1 MKRLMTLATTLVMA
15 MVLVLAFATPAMAED
30 AYPCGYKEWHNGT
43 QRLVQYCDMWRGNV
57 PVYQIYGDGHIAS
70 GPGDTLVS
78 AEGNWFTCQQWI
90 PNAPYTVPGTN
101 YTNHW
106 WAYTMADNGDWG
118 WVSVAYFRGGGNDEP
133 DGRLV
138 NCFAE

>member
-1 MKRLMTLATTLVMA
+1 MKKLIVLTATMA
-15 MVLVLAFATPAMAED
+15 IAMAFASPATAED
-30 AYPCGYKEWHNGT
+30 ASPCGYKEWNNGT

-57 PVYQIYGDGHIAS
+57 PVHQIYGDGHIAS
-70 GPGDTLVS
+70 GAGDTLVA
-78 AEGNWFTCQQWI
+78 AEGNWFTCQQWHEDV
-90 PNAPYTVPGTN
+90 PYTVPGTN

-118 WVSVAYFRGGGNDEP
+118 WVSVAYFKGGGNDEA

-138 NCFAE
+138 NCFED